1 MSVHWVVIADSSRAQ
16 VFASDV
22 MFDDLRPVETHEH
35 PESRAK
41 AHDLVSG
48 DRGATHG
55 FEGSNKSRLERHT
68 EPHRATVDA
77 FSREIADMLSQARI
91 EHRFERLVMV
101 APPAF
106 LGHLRSHL
114 DRDTARTV
122 VASLPSDWSQVPR
135 HELPERIRAAL
146 AEQRSQLEPSPPQA

>member
-91 EHRFERLVMV
+91 EHRFELMHSPGRL
-101 APPAF
+101 ALKLRPSIGRSAGTRRHGPPT
-106 LGHLRSHL
+106 LPGRNEL
-114 DRDTARTV
+114 DV
-122 VASLPSDWSQVPR
+122 VA
-135 HELPERIRAAL
+135 
-146 AEQRSQLEPSPPQA
+146 